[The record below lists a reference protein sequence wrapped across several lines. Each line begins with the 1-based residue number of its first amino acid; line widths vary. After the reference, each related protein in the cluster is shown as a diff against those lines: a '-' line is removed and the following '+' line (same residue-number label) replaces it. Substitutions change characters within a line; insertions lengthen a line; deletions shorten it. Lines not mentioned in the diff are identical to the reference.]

1 MAKMLRCRLVLL
13 VIFLFF
19 CGAVN
24 CIGAEVSSQH
34 LVSPK
39 LLEQADLKIL
49 WENKLPIKAGE
60 SLERLFIPFD
70 RAQGRLGNRI
80 YVLSDRNYMISLH
93 REKGHVIF
101 SKPFVAAGLPVVGLE
116 LYRGEL
122 FSVVGNELVE
132 INPEFGAKLS
142 SKRLRFGA
150 VCPAARNSSY
160 YYLSGVDRRMH
171 ALRAGDKVQV
181 FEVSAENDSV
191 ITSIVADENFVV
203 FATDAGNVISIS
215 ADRPKRLWSFD
226 ASDSIAG
233 QIVRD
238 SSSLFFASKDTNVYR
253 INVRTG
259 RFVWKCQT
267 AAMLERGPRVGKKVV
282 YQYVRDKGLA
292 AIDKESGKLIWQW
305 SEGVDLLAES
315 GRKAYVITNTGKL
328 VVMDNKKAK
337 QLYSVNFVGVSRYA
351 TNVTDSKIYIA
362 DEGGRIAC
370 LEPVE

>member
-1 MAKMLRCRLVLL
+1 MAKMVRCRLVLL

-19 CGAVN
+19 CGVAN
-24 CIGAEVSSQH
+24 CIGAEVGSRH

-39 LLEQADLKIL
+39 LLEAANLRIL

-60 SLERLFIPFD
+60 SLERLFI
-70 RAQGRLGNRI
+70 LGNRI
-80 YVLSDRNYMISLH
+80 YVLSDRNYMVSLH

-101 SKPFVAAGLPVVGLE
+101 SKPFATAGLPVVGLE

-142 SKRLRFGA
+142 SKRLRFGV

-160 YYLSGVDRRMH
+160 YYLGGVDRRMH
-171 ALRAGDKVQV
+171 ALRAEDKIQV

-203 FATDAGNVISIS
+203 FATDAGNVLSIP
-215 ADRPKRLWSFD
+215 ADRPKQLWSFD

-267 AAMLERGPRVGKKVV
+267 AAMLERGPRVGEKVV

-292 AIDKESGKLIWQW
+292 AIDKENGELIWQW
-305 SEGVDLLAES
+305 PEGVDLLAES

-337 QLYSVNFVGVSRYA
+337 QLYSVNFAGVSRYA
-351 TNVTDSKIYIA
+351 TNVADSKIYIA
-362 DEGGRIAC
+362 DEGGRIVC